1 LSSAR
6 ASYDGIYVL
15 TIFFR
20 PTLAGDDDV
29 LSLLSE
35 NIRANANAEASVEKL
50 VWGVDDPLKKLGLR
64 TKPDLVIASDVV
76 YGNDPSKWTN
86 LVQTMRDLSGPNT
99 LVLIANVQRYPI
111 HHPLAETKFY
121 TESTAAHF
129 ERSELPVSC
138 LHPDFQRT
146 GAGNC
151 VIHVFRPKSR
161 DKRSRDASEDKTN
174 KTEKEKK
181 QKKEKKEKKAKKEK
195 KKEKETRRSA

>member
-1 LSSAR
+1 MLK
-6 ASYDGIYVL
+6 
-15 TIFFR
+15 
-20 PTLAGDDDV
+20 
-29 LSLLSE
+29 LLSE
-35 NIRANANAEASVEKL
+35 NIRANTNTEASVEKL
-50 VWGVDDPLKKLGLR
+50 VWGADDPLRKLGLR
-64 TKPDLVIASDVV
+64 RHPDLVMASDVV

-86 LVQTMRDLSGPNT
+86 LIQTMRDLSGPNT

-121 TESTAAHF
+121 TESTAAYF

-161 DKRSRDASEDKTN
+161 GDKRSRDTGEEKSDK
-174 KTEKEKK
+174 KEKRK
-181 QKKEKKEKKAKKEK
+181 KEKKKEKKEKKEKKK
-195 KKEKETRRSA
+195 KKEK

>member
-1 LSSAR
+1 MSSDSSSRTFFLLSAR
-6 ASYDGIYVL
+6 ARRNTIYTL
-15 TIFFR
+15 TIVFPR

-29 LSLLSE
+29 LKLLSE
-35 NIRANANAEASVEKL
+35 NIRANANTEASVEKL
-50 VWGVDDPLKKLGLR
+50 VWGADDPLKKLGLR
-64 TKPDLVIASDVV
+64 RHPDLVMASDVV

-86 LVQTMRDLSGPNT
+86 LIQTMRDLSGPNT

-121 TESTAAHF
+121 TESTAAYF

-161 DKRSRDASEDKTN
+161 GDKRSRDLSLIHI
-174 KTEKEKK
+174 
-181 QKKEKKEKKAKKEK
+181 
-195 KKEKETRRSA
+195 